1 MASSVFVFSARPV
14 ALLTSAALRVAEHCF
29 IYQWYNSAG
38 TVWPS
43 GLRRWLK
50 APFRKGVG
58 SSPTAVISSCCVGR
72 LPTVV
77 PVCGQGQAPS
87 TGSPSSRLAWSHCQR
102 LPFLLQG
109 GAAQKNVHW
118 EGDSEKLRSARKKCR
133 DPGSSR
139 GPSDLQSDAL
149 PTELSRPCQSRQP
162 SCEPSPAALKIAALA
177 VGDDLLTLPTDEEPL
192 VHLSRHKL
200 QPCGTRAR
208 GRQRK
213 LCRIE
218 TATIICAGM
227 VGPSSYPCS
236 RAAR

>member
-1 MASSVFVFSARPV
+1 MTWTFFRRRKPWKAKKNGDLQIRG
-14 ALLTSAALRVAEHCF
+14 LTRSQLSYRAPAT
-29 IYQWYNSAG
+29 QQ
-38 TVWPS
+38 
-43 GLRRWLK
+43 RRQ
-50 APFRKGVG
+50 
-58 SSPTAVISSCCVGR
+58 R
-72 LPTVV
+72 LVY
-77 PVCGQGQAPS
+77 
-87 TGSPSSRLAWSHCQR
+87 RQR

-149 PTELSRPCQSRQP
+149 PTELSRPRQP
-162 SCEPSPAALKIAALA
+162 NCEPSPAALKIAALA

-192 VHLSRHKL
+192 VHLRRHKL

-236 RAAR
+236 RAVR